1 MQTKKQTHYEVITN
15 QVIGIVVGW
24 VIVAYILIPLSNIY
38 TAEIVATIS
47 TGLFFVSS
55 YIRSYLVRRWFNGR
69 IKI

>member
-15 QVIGIVVGW
+15 QVIGIVFGW

-55 YIRSYLVRRWFNGR
+55 YTRSYLVRRWFNGR

>member
-38 TAEIVATIS
+38 KVEIVATIS